1 MIRHL
6 VKENM
11 DQAKGYEHV
20 RYTAPDPRDEG
31 LGSMNQRFS
40 HDLSNNVNTNVRPP
54 DYGISTPARPV
65 LNYSIQTGEEFAFEF
80 MRDRV
85 IMKPQFIPN
94 VYGEPSVMP
103 VSVNLTAMGMVHPMS
118 ESGSNTTVLNKEEKR
133 HTFEQERKPPSRIE
147 DKTYHELVQSAP
159 VISSRND
166 TGQRLPSLVSSRASD
181 SSLNLAKFLCSF
193 GGKIIPRPRD
203 QKLRYVGGETRIIR
217 ISKTISFQGLMHK
230 MTEMFPD
237 ARTIKYQ
244 LPGEDLDALV
254 SVSSDEDLQNMMEEC
269 IVFGNGGSEK
279 PRMFLFSSSDIE
291 EAQFVMEAAE
301 GDSEVQYVVAV
312 NGMDLSSRKSSLGTS
327 APDNNLDEL
336 LHRNIDMKI
345 NRAATEPAVASVA
358 PLAGN
363 ESLSASQTSQ
373 PVTGFSTGNEPFSQP
388 YLGQQLHFTGLGNH
402 QVYTSAHMASIGY
415 IDEKGSAPLH
425 VQPQP
430 HYIPYSVTPETP
442 LESLVPHHPQKPEQG
457 VLREEQIFHV
467 QDPVASSKEAKMRR
481 DDSFQKVNDP
491 ANVST
496 VESNLSGKDPKMR
509 RESSTPRV
517 SEYSISSMPGDLI
530 VPDHLPK
537 EEAPVATQ
545 ISSSTPDPS
554 SSALPEESLRKSQD
568 HVENNLSAKEPKK
581 KKEHSTTR
589 VNEYSVSTVCSDSMV
604 PDHPLKEEAP
614 ISMKISNSTPDP
626 KSFVYPEKC
635 LRTSQD
641 YVPKTGALDTA
652 SECMKKNQDNQF
664 CLPEGL
670 SASGHVA
677 SDDLSNLSNVDQPVI
692 HQRVFHSERT
702 LRDTAETNRLSKSD
716 DSLGSQFVIAQT
728 NSEAFLPISESSETF
743 HEANMESQNVH
754 STAPVRPAPESI
766 WTAEGSMPQSEKRNL
781 ETKSPEHVSQTETS
795 VKAVP
800 RGHIEKGDIVVD
812 INDRFPRDFLADILK
827 AKESLNFPG
836 LGPLHADGAG
846 VSLNIQNY
854 DPKTWSYFR
863 NLAPE
868 EFERKDLS
876 LMDQDHPGFPTS
888 LTNTNGVPIDYSYP
902 PLQSEKVA
910 SSQIN
915 TQIHFDEN
923 IQPVV
928 TTTTI
933 ADLNTVDPHEDY
945 SQSQV
950 KGAESIDT
958 TVNTEVP
965 LIDFMI
971 ADTGMRSLQVIK
983 NDDLEELKELGS
995 GTFGTVYHGK
1005 WRGTDV
1011 AIKRIKR
1018 SCFIGRSSEQERLTS
1033 EFWHEAEIL
1042 SKLHHP
1048 NVMAFY
1054 GVVKDG
1060 PGGTLAT
1067 VTEYMVNGSLRHV
1080 LLSNRQLDRRKRL
1093 IIAMDAAFGMEYLH
1107 SKSIVHFDLKCDNL
1121 LVNLKDPA
1129 RPICK
1134 VGDFGL
1140 SKIKRNTLVTGGV
1153 RGTLP
1158 WMAPELL
1165 SGSSSKVSEKVD
1177 VFSFGIVLWEILTGE
1192 EPYANMHYGAIIGG
1206 IVNNTLRPTVPNY
1219 CDPDWR
1225 MLMEQCWAPDPFVRP
1240 SFPEIARRLRTMS
1253 SSAAQTK
1260 PHAVNHII
1268 HK

>member
-31 LGSMNQRFS
+31 IGSMNQRFS
-40 HDLSNNVNTNVRPP
+40 HDSSTNVNTNVRPP

-94 VYGEPSVMP
+94 MYGEPSGMP
-103 VSVNLTAMGMVHPMS
+103 VSVNLSAMGMVHPMS
-118 ESGSNTTVLNKEEKR
+118 ETGSKTIVLNKEEKR

-159 VISSRND
+159 VVSSRND
-166 TGQRLPSLVSSRASD
+166 TGRRLHSLVSSRASD

-217 ISKTISFQGLMHK
+217 ISKTISFQELMHK
-230 MTEMFPD
+230 MTEMFPE

-291 EAQFVMEAAE
+291 EAQFVMEATE

-327 APDNNLDEL
+327 APGNNLDEQ
-336 LHRNIDMKI
+336 LHKNIDMKI
-345 NRAATEPAVASVA
+345 SRAATEPAVASVA
-358 PLAGN
+358 PSAGN

-430 HYIPYSVTPETP
+430 HYIPYSVNPETP
-442 LESLVPHHPQKPEQG
+442 LESLVPHYPQKSEQG
-457 VLREEQIFHV
+457 ILREEQIFHK
-467 QDPVASSKEAKMRR
+467 QEPEASSKEAKVRR

-496 VESNLSGKDPKMR
+496 VESNLSAKEPKMR

-517 SEYSISSMPGDLI
+517 SEYSVSSMPGDLI
-530 VPDHLPK
+530 VPDHVLK
-537 EEAPVATQ
+537 EEAPIATQ

-554 SSALPEESLRKSQD
+554 SSVLPEKSLRKSQD
-568 HVENNLSAKEPKK
+568 HVESNLSAKEPKM

-589 VNEYSVSTVCSDSMV
+589 DNEYSVSSVSSDSMV
-604 PDHPLKEEAP
+604 PDHVLKEEAP
-614 ISMKISNSTPDP
+614 VSMKISNSTPDP
-626 KSFVYPEKC
+626 KSFVYPEKS
-635 LRTSQD
+635 LRTSQE
-641 YVPKTGALDTA
+641 YVPKTGALDTV
-652 SECMKKNQDNQF
+652 SEGMKKNQDNQF
-664 CLPEGL
+664 CLPEGF

-677 SDDLSNLSNVDQPVI
+677 SDGDSSNLSNVDQPVI

-716 DSLGSQFVIAQT
+716 DSLGSQFVMAQT
-728 NSEAFLPISESSETF
+728 TSEAFLPISESSETF

-766 WTAEGSMPQSEKRNL
+766 WTAEGSMPQSEKRNF
-781 ETKSPEHVSQTETS
+781 EPKAPEHVSQTETS

-800 RGHIEKGDIVVD
+800 RGHTEKGDIVVD
-812 INDRFPRDFLADILK
+812 INDRFPRDFLADILR
-827 AKESLNFPG
+827 AKESMNFPG

-846 VSLNIQNY
+846 VSLNIQND

-863 NLAPE
+863 NLAE

-915 TQIHFDEN
+915 PQIHFDGN

-928 TTTTI
+928 STTTV
-933 ADLNTVDPHEDY
+933 ADLNTVGTQEDY
-945 SQSQV
+945 SQPQI
-950 KGAESIDT
+950 KGAES
-958 TVNTEVP
+958 
-965 LIDFMI
+965 
-971 ADTGMRSLQVIK
+971 
-983 NDDLEELKELGS
+983 
-995 GTFGTVYHGK
+995 
-1005 WRGTDV
+1005 TD
-1011 AIKRIKR
+1011 
-1018 SCFIGRSSEQERLTS
+1018 
-1033 EFWHEAEIL
+1033 
-1042 SKLHHP
+1042 
-1048 NVMAFY
+1048 
-1054 GVVKDG
+1054 
-1060 PGGTLAT
+1060 AT
-1067 VTEYMVNGSLRHV
+1067 VVSLFFQPKYGKSDKFS
-1080 LLSNRQLDRRKRL
+1080 LLAK
-1093 IIAMDAAFGMEYLH
+1093 
-1107 SKSIVHFDLKCDNL
+1107 
-1121 LVNLKDPA
+1121 
-1129 RPICK
+1129 
-1134 VGDFGL
+1134 
-1140 SKIKRNTLVTGGV
+1140 
-1153 RGTLP
+1153 
-1158 WMAPELL
+1158 
-1165 SGSSSKVSEKVD
+1165 
-1177 VFSFGIVLWEILTGE
+1177 
-1192 EPYANMHYGAIIGG
+1192 NM
-1206 IVNNTLRPTVPNY
+1206 
-1219 CDPDWR
+1219 
-1225 MLMEQCWAPDPFVRP
+1225 F
-1240 SFPEIARRLRTMS
+1240 
-1253 SSAAQTK
+1253 
-1260 PHAVNHII
+1260 
-1268 HK
+1268 

>member
-1 MIRHL
+1 
-6 VKENM
+6 M

-31 LGSMNQRFS
+31 LGSINQRFS
-40 HDLSNNVNTNVRPP
+40 HDSSTNVNTYVRPP
-54 DYGISTPARPV
+54 DYGVSTPARPV

-94 VYGEPSVMP
+94 VYGEHSGMP
-103 VSVNLTAMGMVHPMS
+103 VSVNLSALGMVHPMS
-118 ESGSNTTVLNKEEKR
+118 ESGPNATVLNIEEKR
-133 HTFEQERKPPSRIE
+133 QSFEHERKPPSRIE

-159 VISSRND
+159 VISSKND
-166 TGQRLPSLVSSRASD
+166 TGQRRHSLVSSRASD
-181 SSLNLAKFLCSF
+181 SSLNRAKFLCSF
-193 GGKIIPRPRD
+193 GGKVIPRPRD

-217 ISKTISFQGLMHK
+217 ISKTISFQELMHK
-230 MTEMFPD
+230 MKEIFPE

-291 EAQFVMEAAE
+291 EAQFVMEHAE

-312 NGMDLSSRKSSLGTS
+312 NGMDLSSRRSSLGLS
-327 APDNNLDEL
+327 PPGNNLDEL
-336 LHRNIDMKI
+336 LHGNFDRKID
-345 NRAATEPAVASVA
+345 RAATEPAVASLT

-363 ESLSASQTSQ
+363 ESLPASQTSQ

-388 YLGQQLHFTGLGNH
+388 YLGQQLQFPGLGNH
-402 QVYTSAHMASIGY
+402 QIYTSGHMASIGY
-415 IDEKGSAPLH
+415 IDEKRSAPLH

-430 HYIPYSVTPETP
+430 HYIPYSVNPETP
-442 LESLVPHHPQKPEQG
+442 LESLVPHYPQKPEQG
-457 VLREEQIFHV
+457 FLREEQIFHV
-467 QDPVASSKEAKMRR
+467 QDPETSSKEAKMRR
-481 DDSFQKVNDP
+481 DDSFQKVNDHP
-491 ANVST
+491 IST
-496 VESNLSGKDPKMR
+496 VESNLSAKEPKMR

-517 SEYSISSMPGDLI
+517 NEYPVSSMPSDLI
-530 VPDHLPK
+530 VPDDLPK
-537 EEAPVATQ
+537 EEAPIVTQ
-545 ISSSTPDPS
+545 TSSSTPDPS
-554 SSALPEESLRKSQD
+554 SSTLSEKSLRKSED
-568 HVENNLSAKEPKK
+568 HVENNLSAKEPKMR
-581 KKEHSTTR
+581 KEHSTTR
-589 VNEYSVSTVCSDSMV
+589 VNEYSVSSVSSDSMV
-604 PDHPLKEEAP
+604 PDQALKEEAP

-626 KSFVYPEKC
+626 KSLVYPEKS
-635 LRTSQD
+635 LRTSQE
-641 YVPKTGALDTA
+641 KTGAFDTTN
-652 SECMKKNQDNQF
+652 EGMKKNQDNQF
-664 CLPEGL
+664 CLLGGF
-670 SASGHVA
+670 SVSGHGT
-677 SDDLSNLSNVDQPVI
+677 SNNSSSNVSNFDQPVTQ
-692 HQRVFHSERT
+692 QRVFHSERT
-702 LRDTAETNRLSKSD
+702 LRDPTETNRLSKSD
-716 DSLGSQFVIAQT
+716 DSLASQFVMAQT
-728 NSEAFLPISESSETF
+728 TSDAFLPISESSETS

-754 STAPVRPAPESI
+754 PTAPVIPAPDSI
-766 WTAEGSMPQSEKRNL
+766 WTAEGSMSQSEKKNV
-781 ETKSPEHVSQTETS
+781 ETNTPEHVSQTETS
-795 VKAVP
+795 AKAVP
-800 RGHIEKGDIVVD
+800 QGHNEKGDIVVD
-812 INDRFPRDFLADILK
+812 INDRFPREFLADILK
-827 AKESLNFPG
+827 TKESLNFPG

-846 VSLNIQNY
+846 VSLNIQNN

-863 NLAPE
+863 NLAQD

-888 LTNTNGVPIDYSYP
+888 MTNTNGVPIDYSYP

-910 SSQIN
+910 SSQIHP
-915 TQIHFDEN
+915 QIHFDGN
-923 IQPVV
+923 IKPDVS
-928 TTTTI
+928 TI
-933 ADLNTVDPHEDY
+933 TIPDLNTVDTQEDY
-945 SQSQV
+945 SQSQI
-950 KGAESIDT
+950 KGAESTDAT
-958 TVNTEVP
+958 LNAGVP
-965 LIDFMI
+965 LIDFMA
-971 ADTGMRSLQVIK
+971 ADSGMRSLQVIK

-1080 LLSNRQLDRRKRL
+1080 LLSNRHLDRRKRL

-1219 CDPDWR
+1219 CDPEWR

-1240 SFPEIARRLRTMS
+1240 AFPEIARRLRTMS
-1253 SSAAQTK
+1253 SSAVHTK
-1260 PHAVNHII
+1260 PHAVNHQI

>member
-1 MIRHL
+1 
-6 VKENM
+6 M
-11 DQAKGYEHV
+11 DQAKGYEHI
-20 RYTAPDPRDEG
+20 RYTASPPDPRNEG
-31 LGSMNQRFS
+31 IGSMNPRFS
-40 HDLSNNVNTNVRPP
+40 HDSSTNVNMNVRPP
-54 DYGISTPARPV
+54 DYGISNPPRPV

-85 IMKPQFIPN
+85 IMKPQFIPS
-94 VYGEPSVMP
+94 VYGEPPTGVP
-103 VSVNLTAMGMVHPMS
+103 VSVNLSAMGMVLPMS
-118 ESGSNTTVLNKEEKR
+118 ESGSNTAVLKTAEKS
-133 HTFEQERKPPSRIE
+133 HTFEQERKPPARNE
-147 DKTYHELVQSAP
+147 DKSYHEPVKSAP
-159 VISSRND
+159 VVSSRND
-166 TGQRLPSLVSSRASD
+166 TGQRVHSLVSSRASD
-181 SSLNLAKFLCSF
+181 TSLNQAKFLCSF
-193 GGKIIPRPRD
+193 GGRIIPRPRD

-217 ISKTISFQGLMHK
+217 ISKDISFQELMRK
-230 MTEMFPD
+230 MSEMFPEV
-237 ARTIKYQ
+237 RTIKYQ

-279 PRMFLFSSSDIE
+279 PRMFLLSSSDIE
-291 EAQFVMEAAE
+291 EGQFGMETAE

-312 NGMDLSSRKSSLGTS
+312 NGMDFSSRRTSLGIT
-327 APDNNLDEL
+327 PPGNNLDEP
-336 LHRNIDMKI
+336 LHRNTDREIS
-345 NRAATEPAVASVA
+345 RAPTEPEVASVA
-358 PLAGN
+358 PFPSN
-363 ESLSASQTSQ
+363 ESLSAGQTSQ
-373 PVTGFSTGNEPFSQP
+373 PVPGFSTGNEPFSQT
-388 YLGQQLHFTGLGNH
+388 YLGQQVSFTGLGNH

-415 IDEKGSAPLH
+415 VDEKGSAPLH

-430 HYIPYSVTPETP
+430 HYIPYSVNPEMP
-442 LESLVPHHPQKPEQG
+442 LQSVAPHYPHKPEQG
-457 VLREEQIFHV
+457 VLHDEQIFHV
-467 QDPVASSKEAKMRR
+467 QDPEASSKEAKMRR
-481 DDSFQKVNDP
+481 EDSFKKVDDS

-496 VESNLSGKDPKMR
+496 VETNLSAKEPKMM
-509 RESSTPRV
+509 REFSIPRV
-517 SEYSISSMPGDLI
+517 SVYSVSSTSGNLI
-530 VPDHLPK
+530 VPDRVLK
-537 EEAPVATQ
+537 EEAAVATE
-545 ISSSTPDPS
+545 ISDSTPDPS
-554 SSALPEESLRKSQD
+554 TSVCQEKNPRKSQD
-568 HVENNLSAKEPKK
+568 HVENNLSAKEPKMK
-581 KKEHSTTR
+581 YSIS
-589 VNEYSVSTVCSDSMV
+589 SVSSDSLV
-604 PDHPLKEEAP
+604 PDHTLKEEAP
-614 ISMKISNSTPDP
+614 ISMKISNSTPDSS
-626 KSFVYPEKC
+626 SFVYPERSLK
-635 LRTSQD
+635 TPQE
-641 YVPKTGALDTA
+641 YVPKTAAFDTA
-652 SECMKKNQDNQF
+652 NEGMKINQDNQF
-664 CLPEGL
+664 CLPEGRF
-670 SASGHVA
+670 SSGPVTPDGD
-677 SDDLSNLSNVDQPVI
+677 SSNVSNVDQQVI
-692 HQRVFHSERT
+692 QQRVFHSERIP
-702 LRDTAETNRLSKSD
+702 RDMAETKRLSKSD
-716 DSLGSQFVIAQT
+716 DSLGSQFVMAKST
-728 NSEAFLPISESSETF
+728 SDAFLPISESAETF
-743 HEANMESQNVH
+743 HEVNMESQNVH
-754 STAPVRPAPESI
+754 SSAPVRPAPESL
-766 WTAEGSMPQSEKRNL
+766 WTAEGSISQSEKRNL
-781 ETKSPEHVSQTETS
+781 EPTPEHVSHSETS

-827 AKESLNFPG
+827 VKESLSFTG

-846 VSLNIQNY
+846 VSVNVQNL
-854 DPKTWSYFR
+854 DPKNWSYFR
-863 NLAPE
+863 NLAQD
-868 EFERKDLS
+868 EFQRKDLS

-888 LTNTNGVPIDYSYP
+888 LTNTDGVPIDYSYP

-910 SSQIN
+910 PTRLN
-915 TQIHFDEN
+915 PQIHFDEN
-923 IQPVV
+923 IQPHVS
-928 TTTTI
+928 TTAV
-933 ADLNTVDPHEDY
+933 ADSRTADTQEDCG
-945 SQSQV
+945 QSQV
-950 KGAESIDT
+950 KGAESTDANA
-958 TVNTEVP
+958 NTGVP
-965 LIDFMI
+965 LVDLV
-971 ADTGMRSLQVIK
+971 AEDNRSLQVIK

-1018 SCFIGRSSEQERLTS
+1018 SCFIGRSSEQDRLTS

-1054 GVVKDG
+1054 GVVRDG

-1080 LLSNRQLDRRKRL
+1080 LLSNRQIDRRKRL

-1107 SKSIVHFDLKCDNL
+1107 SKNIVHFDLKCDNL

-1206 IVNNTLRPTVPNY
+1206 IVNNTLRPTVPSY
-1219 CDPDWR
+1219 CDPEWR

-1253 SSAAQTK
+1253 TSAAK
-1260 PHAVNHII
+1260 AHAANHQI